1 MTIRPVVLNGMIQR
15 TDDIG
20 QLKQHED
27 AKPAVDQQ
35 NIQMQVNQRADVLSH
50 QVIQS
55 QNSDKTKN
63 DADAR
68 EEGHGQYRAS
78 SSKRKKAAADKG
90 RVIRKSDTF
99 GFDIKI

>member
-1 MTIRPVVLNGMIQR
+1 MAIGPIDMAMIQR
-15 TDDIG
+15 TNDVEMYKL
-20 QLKQHED
+20 QED
-27 AKPAVDQQ
+27 AKPVVDQQ

-90 RVIRKSDTF
+90 RVIRKSDTL
-99 GFDIKI
+99 GLDIKM

>member
-1 MTIRPVVLNGMIQR
+1 MAIGPIDMAMIQR
-15 TDDIG
+15 TNDVEMYKL
-20 QLKQHED
+20 QED
-27 AKPAVDQQ
+27 AKPVVDQQ

-78 SSKRKKAAADKG
+78 TSKRKKAAADKG

>member
-1 MTIRPVVLNGMIQR
+1 MAIGPIDMAMIQR
-15 TDDIG
+15 TNDVEMYKL
-20 QLKQHED
+20 QED
-27 AKPAVDQQ
+27 AKPVVDPQ

>member
-1 MTIRPVVLNGMIQR
+1 MAIGPIDMAMIQR
-15 TDDIG
+15 TNDVEMYKL
-20 QLKQHED
+20 QED
-27 AKPAVDQQ
+27 AKPVVDQQ

-90 RVIRKSDTF
+90 RVIRTSDTF

>member
-1 MTIRPVVLNGMIQR
+1 MAIGPIDMAMIQR
-15 TDDIG
+15 TNDVEMYKL
-20 QLKQHED
+20 QED
-27 AKPAVDQQ
+27 AKPVVDQQ

-78 SSKRKKAAADKG
+78 SSKRKKAATDKG

>member
-1 MTIRPVVLNGMIQR
+1 MAIGPIDMAMIQR
-15 TDDIG
+15 TNDVEMYKL
-20 QLKQHED
+20 QED
-27 AKPAVDQQ
+27 AKPVVDQQ

-78 SSKRKKAAADKG
+78 PSKRKKAAADKG

>member
-1 MTIRPVVLNGMIQR
+1 MAMIQR
-15 TDDIG
+15 TNDVEMYKL
-20 QLKQHED
+20 QED
-27 AKPAVDQQ
+27 AKPVVDQQ

>member
-1 MTIRPVVLNGMIQR
+1 MAIGPIDMAMIQR
-15 TDDIG
+15 TNDVEMYKL
-20 QLKQHED
+20 QED
-27 AKPAVDQQ
+27 AKPVVDQQ
-35 NIQMQVNQRADVLSH
+35 NIQMQVNQRADVLRH

>member
-1 MTIRPVVLNGMIQR
+1 MAIGPIDMAMIQR
-15 TDDIG
+15 TNDVEMYKL
-20 QLKQHED
+20 QED
-27 AKPAVDQQ
+27 AKPVVDQQ

-99 GFDIKI
+99 GFDIEI

>member
-1 MTIRPVVLNGMIQR
+1 MAIGPIDMAMIQR
-15 TDDIG
+15 TNDVEMYKR
-20 QLKQHED
+20 QED
-27 AKPAVDQQ
+27 AKPVVDQQ

>member
-1 MTIRPVVLNGMIQR
+1 MAIGPIDMAMIQR
-15 TDDIG
+15 TNDVAMYKL
-20 QLKQHED
+20 QED
-27 AKPAVDQQ
+27 AKPVVDQQ

>member
-1 MTIRPVVLNGMIQR
+1 MAIGPIDMAMIQR
-15 TDDIG
+15 TNDVEMYKL
-20 QLKQHED
+20 QED
-27 AKPAVDQQ
+27 AKPVVDQQ

-63 DADAR
+63 DADAS

>member
-1 MTIRPVVLNGMIQR
+1 MAIGPIDMAMIQR
-15 TDDIG
+15 TNDVEMYKL
-20 QLKQHED
+20 QED
-27 AKPAVDQQ
+27 AKPVVDQQ

-99 GFDIKI
+99 GFEIKI

>member
-1 MTIRPVVLNGMIQR
+1 MAIGPIDMAMIQR
-15 TDDIG
+15 TNDVEMYKL
-20 QLKQHED
+20 QED
-27 AKPAVDQQ
+27 AKPVVDQQ

-68 EEGHGQYRAS
+68 EEGLGQYRAS

>member
-1 MTIRPVVLNGMIQR
+1 MAIGPIDMAMIQR
-15 TDDIG
+15 PNDVEMYKL
-20 QLKQHED
+20 QAA
-27 AKPAVDQQ
+27 AKPVVDQQ

>member
-1 MTIRPVVLNGMIQR
+1 MAIGPIDMAMIQR
-15 TDDIG
+15 TNDVEMYKL
-20 QLKQHED
+20 QED
-27 AKPAVDQQ
+27 AKPVVDQQ

-78 SSKRKKAAADKG
+78 SEKRKKAAADKG

>member
-1 MTIRPVVLNGMIQR
+1 MAIGPIDMAMIQR
-15 TDDIG
+15 TNDVEMYKL
-20 QLKQHED
+20 QED
-27 AKPAVDQQ
+27 AKPVVDQQ

>member
-1 MTIRPVVLNGMIQR
+1 MAIGPIDMAMIQR
-15 TDDIG
+15 TNYVEMYKL
-20 QLKQHED
+20 QED
-27 AKPAVDQQ
+27 AKPVVDQQ

>member
-1 MTIRPVVLNGMIQR
+1 MDNPERKRKTVPMFSAADFFSG
-15 TDDIG
+15 
-20 QLKQHED
+20 KED
-27 AKPAVDQQ
+27 AKPVVDQQ

>member
-1 MTIRPVVLNGMIQR
+1 MAIGPIDMAMIQR
-15 TDDIG
+15 TNDVEMYKL
-20 QLKQHED
+20 QED
-27 AKPAVDQQ
+27 AKPVVDQQ

-90 RVIRKSDTF
+90 RVSRKSDTF